1 MSIMFRDINKT
12 NYIVASCSA
21 SDIAIEDD
29 CSLTISDK
37 GSYWSTD
44 IYQPYPDFNCKS
56 HHYFNCKRCG
66 ATGQED
72 LCSYCGSADEYK

>member
-1 MSIMFRDINKT
+1 MSIMFRDTNRT
-12 NYIVASCSA
+12 NYIVGSYSA
-21 SDIAIEDD
+21 SDTVIEDNH
-29 CSLTISDK
+29 SLIILDK
-37 GSYWSTD
+37 GSYLSTD
-44 IYQPYPDFNCKS
+44 IYKSHPDFNYKS